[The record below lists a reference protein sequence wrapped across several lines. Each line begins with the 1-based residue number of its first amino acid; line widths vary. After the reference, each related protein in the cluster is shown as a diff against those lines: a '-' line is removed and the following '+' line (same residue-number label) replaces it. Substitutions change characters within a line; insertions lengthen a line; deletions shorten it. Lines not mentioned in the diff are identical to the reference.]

1 MAGNVREKC
10 LRNFKSKKKTPQ
22 NPPLKMKM
30 SFTGQEQEDAA
41 CFQCTALLFLSHTAP
56 SVSPI
61 HPALLRTWSHTACL
75 MKVFVAPVFQEK
87 YQEKLTESI
96 FYISSLQR
104 SCPLKRQPD
113 LTESGFHSEKYIQSP
128 HSACQE

>member
-10 LRNFKSKKKTPQ
+10 LRNFKRKKT
-22 NPPLKMKM
+22 NNTPPLKMKM
-30 SFTGQEQEDAA
+30 SFTGQEQEHAA
-41 CFQCTALLFLSHTAP
+41 SLQCTALLFLSHTAP
-56 SVSPI
+56 SVPPI
-61 HPALLRTWSHTACL
+61 HPALLRTWTHTACL
-75 MKVFVAPVFQEK
+75 MEVFVAPVFQEK

-96 FYISSLQR
+96 FYISSHQH